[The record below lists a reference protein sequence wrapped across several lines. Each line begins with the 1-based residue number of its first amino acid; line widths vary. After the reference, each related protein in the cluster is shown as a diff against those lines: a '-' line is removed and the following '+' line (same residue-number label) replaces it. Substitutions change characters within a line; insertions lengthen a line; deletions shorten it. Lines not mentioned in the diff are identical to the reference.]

1 MSRFQFGQVFFF
13 RCIAVL
19 LLATMSLA
27 AADQA
32 SPQEE
37 LASRMRTAAAA
48 RDEGDPLAVSQANRK
63 LIAFALAQVAE
74 MRLASGNAASA
85 VDLYSRSLELEESAD
100 YRLRY
105 AIALTTAGQVD
116 AALKEVATLLQQ
128 DPKDATLWGM
138 QGRLLTTKKNYREAV
153 DSFAKS
159 LELKPDAETAYIMAG
174 DLLYLRETAKA
185 DAVFEQ
191 LEKAGISPAR
201 VHVMAGRAYE
211 EADLGD
217 GAVREYKKAIE
228 LDPKSHGHYFL
239 GLYYYSHN
247 GWENTPQAREEFAKE
262 VAANPTDFFG
272 NYFLGY
278 LASNDKDYDSSDRYL
293 KAAAAARP
301 DWPEP
306 FLYMGLNAYGRRDN
320 QAAEE
325 LLRKAIKL
333 TGDQESRNN
342 YQIRRAYFTLG
353 RILIQTGRKDEGT
366 KLVEK
371 SKAIET
377 KLVIQSRPQALDT
390 KTASTEGTIPN
401 TGASSTASNAPVLT
415 EEQKTQIATAEKSL
429 SGILGDAY
437 NDLGT
442 SEARRQDYATA
453 LIHFH
458 EAKKWNP
465 ELPGLQRNIGLA
477 AFLAGNYAEAVPV
490 MRALVEADSSDK
502 RSMSMLA
509 MSLYMLQRY
518 PEAAKVFERIPDEA
532 MADPRISLAWAY
544 TLRETKEPQRAI
556 ELLEK
561 LTRQEISAEMFV
573 RAGKLYGDLG
583 DETNAQACFRKAREQ
598 DPSIKIP

>member
-1 MSRFQFGQVFFF
+1 
-13 RCIAVL
+13 
-19 LLATMSLA
+19 
-27 AADQA
+27 
-32 SPQEE
+32 
-37 LASRMRTAAAA
+37 
-48 RDEGDPLAVSQANRK
+48 
-63 LIAFALAQVAE
+63 
-74 MRLASGNAASA
+74 
-85 VDLYSRSLELEESAD
+85 
-100 YRLRY
+100 
-105 AIALTTAGQVD
+105 
-116 AALKEVATLLQQ
+116 
-128 DPKDATLWGM
+128 
-138 QGRLLTTKKNYREAV
+138 
-153 DSFAKS
+153 
-159 LELKPDAETAYIMAG
+159 
-174 DLLYLRETAKA
+174 
-185 DAVFEQ
+185 
-191 LEKAGISPAR
+191 
-201 VHVMAGRAYE
+201 
-211 EADLGD
+211 
-217 GAVREYKKAIE
+217 
-228 LDPKSHGHYFL
+228 
-239 GLYYYSHN
+239 
-247 GWENTPQAREEFAKE
+247 
-262 VAANPTDFFG
+262 
-272 NYFLGY
+272 
-278 LASNDKDYDSSDRYL
+278 
-293 KAAAAARP
+293 
-301 DWPEP
+301 
-306 FLYMGLNAYGRRDN
+306 
-320 QAAEE
+320 
-325 LLRKAIKL
+325 
-333 TGDQESRNN
+333 
-342 YQIRRAYFTLG
+342 
-353 RILIQTGRKDEGT
+353 
-366 KLVEK
+366 
-371 SKAIET
+371 
-377 KLVIQSRPQALDT
+377 ALDT